1 MTLRPIR
8 KQDSEGEQAIYITKG
23 GGQVLLNALD
33 FSGREIPLYVEK
45 QERNPETGALPA
57 AEPRFFCPSCGNHK
71 LEDKGISGP
80 NAQRGYTCPGCS
92 LSWVRREN
100 MLKGIGLEMQ

>member
-1 MTLRPIR
+1 MTLRPVR
-8 KQDSEGEQAIYITKG
+8 KQETEGELAIFVTKG
-23 GGQVLLNALD
+23 RGQVPLSALD

-45 QERNPETGALPA
+45 QQRDPQTGELPDK
-57 AEPRFFCPSCGNHK
+57 EPKFFCPSCGNHK
-71 LEDKGISGP
+71 LDDKGISGP
-80 NAQRGYTCPGCS
+80 NSQRGYTCPGCS